1 MIFEGDDKVRLTKS
15 EMNLLRQRN
24 AANGEIITEV
34 RTREQLLKA
43 IIGGLSIERARE
55 MLAFIEALPDDGSG
69 GPHA

>member
-15 EMNLLRQRN
+15 EMKFLRQRN
-24 AANGEIITEV
+24 AANGEVITEV

-43 IIGGLSIERARE
+43 IIGGLPIERVRE